1 MEKGSLK
8 LSKPLS
14 LVSSSKSAASSRT
27 SFIVVVAAVTLAS
40 HTSEMSG
47 KLKLATGVS
56 TGPKR

>member
-27 SFIVVVAAVTLAS
+27 SFIVGVAAVTLAS
-40 HTSEMSG
+40 HASEESG

-56 TGPKR
+56 TGPRR